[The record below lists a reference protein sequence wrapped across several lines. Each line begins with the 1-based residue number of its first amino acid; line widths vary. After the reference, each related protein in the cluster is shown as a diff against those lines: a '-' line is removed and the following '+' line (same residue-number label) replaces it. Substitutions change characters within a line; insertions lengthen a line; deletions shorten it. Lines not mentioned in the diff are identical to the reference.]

1 MNKSFF
7 FFLLFFFNSLLYS
20 QKQLSIK
27 YLNVRSEIANVYETL
42 YTDGVNVISIQD
54 GNIMSSNPNY
64 KLKGRDLYF
73 ISKINKGKLNSKNFQ
88 YTATIGYNA
97 DKQYFVSDS
106 VPSFK
111 WTISENSTKKI
122 LGYNCIKATTIFRG
136 SKITAYYTP
145 DIPYSV
151 GPFKFFGLPG
161 AILDVRED
169 NKRYDMWKA
178 IEVNL
183 DDKTKV
189 DYHPKFSDYKNVDIK
204 TYIDL
209 KDSEKKRFSTA
220 VSKTLPAGVH
230 GDSVPERLG
239 VEKIFEWEK

>member
-73 ISKINKGKLNSKNFQ
+73 ISKINKVKSNSNKFQ
-88 YTATIGYNA
+88 YTAAIGYNA
-97 DKQYFVSDS
+97 DKQYFVNDS
-106 VPSFK
+106 VPNFK
-111 WTISENSTKKI
+111 WTIHENSTKKI

-136 SKITAYYTP
+136 AKITAYYTP

-189 DYHPKFSDYKNVDIK
+189 NYHPKFPDYKNVDIR
-204 TYIDL
+204 TYIEL
-209 KDSEKKRFSTA
+209 KDADRKRFSAA
-220 VSKTLPAGVH
+220 VNKTLPAGVH

>member
-1 MNKSFF
+1 MNKFFF
-7 FFLLFFFNSLLYS
+7 FFLSFFLYNLSYS

-54 GNIMSSNPNY
+54 GNIMSTNPNY
-64 KLKGRDLYF
+64 KLKGRDLFF
-73 ISKINKGKLNSKNFQ
+73 ISKINKGKSTSNNFQ
-88 YTATIGYNA
+88 YTAAIGYNS

-106 VPSFK
+106 VPNFK
-111 WTISENSTKKI
+111 WTINENSTKKI
-122 LGYNCIKATTIFRG
+122 LGYNCIKATTVFRG
-136 SKITAYYTP
+136 AKITAYYTP
-145 DIPYSV
+145 SIPYSV

-169 NKRYDMWKA
+169 NKKYDIWKA
-178 IEVNL
+178 MEVNL

-189 DYHPKFSDYKNVDIK
+189 NYHPKFPDYKNVDIK
-204 TYIDL
+204 TYIEL
-209 KDSEKKRFSTA
+209 KDADRKRFSTS
-220 VSKTLPAGVH
+220 VNKTLPAGVH

-239 VEKIFEWEK
+239 LEKIFEWEK